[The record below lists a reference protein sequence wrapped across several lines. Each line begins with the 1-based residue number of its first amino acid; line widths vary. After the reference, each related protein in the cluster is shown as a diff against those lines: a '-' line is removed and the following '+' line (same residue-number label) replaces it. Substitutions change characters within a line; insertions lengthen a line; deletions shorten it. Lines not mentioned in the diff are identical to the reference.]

1 MPVQVFPETKICT
14 LFTLEMETLL
24 QKNSVVHVQ
33 KPEGLD
39 DEWT

>member
-1 MPVQVFPETKICT
+1 MQVFPETKIHMS
-14 LFTLEMETLL
+14 FTLEMETLL
-24 QKNSVVHVQ
+24 QKNSAVHVQ